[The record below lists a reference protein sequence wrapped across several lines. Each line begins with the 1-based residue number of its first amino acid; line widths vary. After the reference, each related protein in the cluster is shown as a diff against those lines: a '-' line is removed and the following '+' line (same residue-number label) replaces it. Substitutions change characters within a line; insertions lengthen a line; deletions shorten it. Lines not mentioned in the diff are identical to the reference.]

1 MKKKLNE
8 TQRILQYTFF
18 QGISDNQYSPPDNY
32 STLQQIA
39 EGAFSACKQFLADGS
54 PTLMGSNEASNQ
66 KTSLFH
72 SFEFTARWKKI
83 LMEDAIVKC
92 YITARDFI
100 ADNCIG
106 SSDGSINGSDSD
118 GSNEGNSTDNK
129 KDVGDSNYYSSMIH
143 MPTAMRCAYDWSTE
157 DQRIQ
162 GLEYLLERGDVKIDD
177 NGTFQ
182 IHEIT
187 RYKPEIEKKIN
198 RDNSGFGKKLK
209 SINDSLEG
217 RCNQHLEILKH
228 EPVPRTGVCSG
239 EKELH
244 SYSVKLGKLEYI
256 AALAK
261 LRSVEPL
268 VAIPIADGKQTAIV
282 NEEWTRF
289 KYEKY
294 LESCKKISLSLKS
307 DRMKK
312 ADQIYTKAKLEEEF
326 GLYLSD
332 CLYKNM
338 IRIELDGA
346 CPFNPSD
353 AKKLADAFQLP
364 NIFTRTLLVNSAFND
379 LKAELKRHASCDNCR
394 KGYRYCDEQCPHSI
408 ELRNMKPKKKCS
420 HKRIDNDFFSIIRSE
435 CLGSVVSQQT
445 PTSPVYDSVYEWLE
459 LYKRAIYYLANF
471 IFPIYESSFIVALY
485 NSIRIHLKKSAAEK
499 KSAVS
504 EHQIQVEIFR
514 YLGGYLNKEG
524 IYDALEIPGE
534 KEPHKED
541 TPFTAE
547 ELLDFVNTVIPDFS
561 ARYSEKSSDLYKAC
575 IQHSRRTAQIKAPIS
590 KRDLPKLFPHQADL
604 MKYAVLDF
612 VGITAKVH

>member
-1 MKKKLNE
+1 MEKDLNE
-8 TQRILQYTFF
+8 TQMILQYALF
-18 QGISDNQYSPPDNY
+18 QSIPNERYSPSDDF
-32 STLQQIA
+32 STLHQIA
-39 EGAFSACKQFLADGS
+39 EGAFSACQQFLAYGS
-54 PTLMGSNEASNQ
+54 PLLMGSNEESNQ

-72 SFEFTARWKKI
+72 SFEFTTRWKNI

-143 MPTAMRCAYDWSTE
+143 MPTAMRCAYDWSME

-162 GLEYLLERGDVKIDD
+162 GLEYLLERGKVKIDD

-187 RYKPEIEKKIN
+187 RYNPEIEKKIN
-198 RDNSGFGKKLK
+198 RDNSGFGKKLN

-217 RCNQHLEILKH
+217 RCNQHLEILKC
-228 EPVPRTGVCSG
+228 EPVPRTGVYSG
-239 EKELH
+239 ERKLN

-256 AALAK
+256 AVLTK

-268 VAIPIADGKQTAIV
+268 VSIPIAGGKQTTITH
-282 NEEWTRF
+282 EELTKFR
-289 KYEKY
+289 YEKY

-312 ADQIYTKAKLEEEF
+312 ADQIYAKAKLEEEF

-338 IRIELDGA
+338 IRIEVDGA

-364 NIFTRTLLVNSAFND
+364 NIFTRTLFVNSAFND

-394 KGYRYCDEQCPHSI
+394 NGYRYCDKQCPYSI
-408 ELRNMKPKKKCS
+408 ELGNMKPKKKCS

-471 IFPIYESSFIVALY
+471 VFPIYESNFIVALY
-485 NSIRIHLKKSAAEK
+485 NSIRMHLEKSVAEK

-534 KEPHKED
+534 KEPHKEG

-561 ARYSEKSSDLYKAC
+561 AQYSEKASDLYKAC

-590 KRDLPKLFPHQADL
+590 KRDLPKLFPHQSDL